1 MPMPP
6 QITPAQ
12 FPGQSPGPLGQPLDL
27 PDEWNPLPRPARDF
41 DYRPLPFNDRPG
53 YPMPT
58 DTDTT
63 DTSTDTSAQASSAVL
78 IIGGLSVVLPVAYVV
93 YNWKMLAKGSA
104 WTVLALAMVVP
115 PVMFYVLAMA
125 AGAAMKKA

>member
-1 MPMPP
+1 MPP

-27 PDEWNPLPRPARDF
+27 PDEWNPLPRPARSF
-41 DYRPLPFNDRPG
+41 DYRPLPPNDRPG

-63 DTSTDTSAQASSAVL
+63 DTTDTSAQTSSSAVL
-78 IIGGLSVVLPVAYVV
+78 IIGGLSVALPVAYVV
-93 YNWKMLAKGSA
+93 YNWRMLTKGSP
-104 WTVLALAMVVP
+104 WTVLALAMVAP
-115 PVMFYVLAMA
+115 PVIFYVLAMA
-125 AGAAMKKA
+125 AAAAMKKA

>member
-1 MPMPP
+1 MPP

-27 PDEWNPLPRPARDF
+27 PDGWNPLPRPATGF

-58 DTDTT
+58 IDST
-63 DTSTDTSAQASSAVL
+63 DTSTDTSAQTSSSAVL
-78 IIGGLSVVLPVAYVV
+78 IIGGLSVVLPVTYVV
-93 YNWKMLAKGSA
+93 YNWRMLAKGSP

-125 AGAAMKKA
+125 AAAAMKKA